1 MDILSIGLGF
11 VLGFLVGMTGVGGG
25 ALVAPALYVILGLP
39 YTQAVGTSL
48 VYASFTKIFSFIQHL
63 RQLNVK
69 WNLAFAY
76 GLGGIPAAIAG
87 SELVHLA
94 EPLTKRF
101 FPLLM
106 GFLLMGVSAMILFE
120 SAFFHRE
127 LVKPF
132 SPDRFTRPGRLAVVG
147 YMILVGGLV
156 GMTSVGSGSLVIL
169 SLIYLFQMPV
179 RQMVGTDIT
188 IAIFMIIPAGA
199 THFLVGGVN
208 SRTLVFLLLGALAGA
223 VLGSKATMKVP
234 DRILKTTIACL
245 IMVSSIATILKA
257 W

>member
-1 MDILSIGLGF
+1 MGLGF

-25 ALVAPALYVILGLP
+25 ALVAPALYVILNLP

-48 VYASFTKIFSFIQHL
+48 VYSSFTKILSVVQHI
-63 RQLNVK
+63 RQKNVK
-69 WNLAFAY
+69 WGLAIAY
-76 GLGGIPAAIAG
+76 AMGGIPAAIVG
-87 SELVHLA
+87 SQLVHLS
-94 EPLTKRF
+94 EPLTKRV

-106 GFLLMGVSAMILFE
+106 GFILMGVSAMILFE
-120 SAFFHRE
+120 SAFLHRQRM
-127 LVKPF
+127 KPF
-132 SPDRFTRPGRLAVVG
+132 NPDRFTWSGRLAVVG

-169 SLIYLFQMPV
+169 SLILLFQMPV

-188 IAIFMIIPAGA
+188 VAIFMIVPAGA
-199 THFLVGGVN
+199 THFLIGGVN

-223 VLGSKATMKVP
+223 VLGSKATMKIP
-234 DRILKTTIACL
+234 DRPLKITIACL
-245 IMVSSIATILKA
+245 ILISSIATILKA